1 MTLNNL
7 KTLRKENNKTQSD
20 LAKILNVTT
29 GSYNQYEL
37 GNTEPNIDILIKL
50 ADYYGVSVDYL
61 IGHNFYNEL
70 GYLTEEQK
78 NFVQTFLGLNPAN
91 QTKAVIYVAGLLLN
105 Q

>member
-1 MTLNNL
+1 MNF
-7 KTLRKENNKTQSD
+7 KKLRDEIGISQAE
-20 LAKILNVTT
+20 LAKKLGLKQKTYCN
-29 GSYNQYEL
+29 YEN
-37 GNTEPNIDILIKL
+37 GTTEPTLETLIKL